1 MIAFDQIKTLG
12 AVLISVA
19 IGASFGPGLNGCSD
33 QSAQMETALASLGFD
48 FYRLSERGRREI
60 GRFSAVFQE
69 YAADPEN
76 TRQLKHFRDAYKRIS
91 DAYVDDL
98 PDGKLIEAAVQGVKA
113 QNPKPH
119 SLPAAQLVEFALDA
133 MTAALDPHSAYLN
146 PEELH
151 ESELVTS
158 GEFGGLGIQIT
169 QQDGLIKVIAPIEGT
184 PAERAGIKT
193 GDLITHIDGVSVRGM
208 SLKDAVNTMRG
219 QPGTKVELTLQRD
232 GRSPMRISVG
242 RAIITIEPVRWFV
255 EGDIAYTRVVGF
267 NEKAA
272 QRLEEALSDLRAH
285 HPHLAGLVLDLRNN
299 PGGLLDQSVAIADA
313 FLENG
318 LIVKIRG
325 RQAASERGFPAEPG
339 DLVAGLPI
347 VVLINA
353 GSASAAEIVAAA
365 LGDNGRA
372 TVMGSTS
379 FGKGSVQTIMRLPE
393 GGALKLTTALYYS
406 PSGSQIQAR
415 GITPRIQLL
424 PAKDKDAE
432 QEPHEVDLPGALP
445 ARDPVRQ
452 MAETSVDTQMCP
464 PVGPTKD
471 REIGC
476 AMAYLKAGSTDRFL
490 AAIKAQPR
498 L

>member
-1 MIAFDQIKTLG
+1 M
-12 AVLISVA
+12 
-19 IGASFGPGLNGCSD
+19 
-33 QSAQMETALASLGFD
+33 
-48 FYRLSERGRREI
+48 
-60 GRFSAVFQE
+60 
-69 YAADPEN
+69 
-76 TRQLKHFRDAYKRIS
+76 
-91 DAYVDDL
+91 
-98 PDGKLIEAAVQGVKA
+98 
-113 QNPKPH
+113 
-119 SLPAAQLVEFALDA
+119 
-133 MTAALDPHSAYLN
+133 
-146 PEELH
+146 
-151 ESELVTS
+151 
-158 GEFGGLGIQIT
+158 
-169 QQDGLIKVIAPIEGT
+169 
-184 PAERAGIKT
+184 
-193 GDLITHIDGVSVRGM
+193 
-208 SLKDAVNTMRG
+208 
-219 QPGTKVELTLQRD
+219 
-232 GRSPMRISVG
+232 
-242 RAIITIEPVRWFV
+242 
-255 EGDIAYTRVVGF
+255 
-267 NEKAA
+267 
-272 QRLEEALSDLRAH
+272 
-285 HPHLAGLVLDLRNN
+285 AGLVLDLRNN

-313 FLENG
+313 FLDNG

-406 PSGSQIQAR
+406 PSRSDQAR

-464 PVGPTKD
+464 PSG
-471 REIGC
+471 
-476 AMAYLKAGSTDRFL
+476 
-490 AAIKAQPR
+490 QPR
-498 L
+498 TVRSAVRWPTSRPVRPIASLPPSRRSRAYDCRPHRRLPPAGRWRLKGWLRVSPAQRCSPPAEVTRLNFQALWKNTPVGSYSFVITPSADGSGMTVSHAFLIRVKIAFVTMFRYEHRVEEVWRAGRLHELSAETIDADGTIHVRAQRTGGDRDRGPNGGATALHSSHHHVRLASRLHRSEPCP

>member
-1 MIAFDQIKTLG
+1 MIDFGLVRTLG
-12 AVLISVA
+12 AVIVSVA
-19 IGASFGPGLNGCSD
+19 IGASFGPGLNGCTSN
-33 QSAQMETALASLGFD
+33 SAQMDTAMASMGFD
-48 FYRLSERGRREI
+48 FYRLSDRGRREVA
-60 GRFSAVFQE
+60 RFSDVFQE
-69 YAADPEN
+69 YAVDPDN
-76 TRQLKHFRDAYKRIS
+76 TRQIKHFRDAYKRIS
-91 DAYVDDL
+91 EAYVGDL
-98 PDGKLIEAAVQGVKA
+98 PDGKLIDAAVQGVKA

-119 SLPAAQLVEFALDA
+119 SLPAAQLVEIALDS

-184 PAERAGIKT
+184 PADRAGIKT
-193 GDLITHIDGVSVRGM
+193 GDLITHIDGISVRGM
-208 SLKDAVNTMRG
+208 TLKDAVNTMRG
-219 QPGTKVELTLQRD
+219 HPGTKVALTLQRD
-232 GRSPMRISVG
+232 GRPPMQVSVP

-255 EGDIAYTRVVGF
+255 EDDIAYTRVVGF

-272 QRLEEALSDLRAH
+272 QRLEEAVKELRGR
-285 HPHLAGLVLDLRNN
+285 HPRLAGLVLDLRNN

-313 FLENG
+313 FLDHG

-325 RQAASERGFPAEPG
+325 RQAASERGFAAEAG
-339 DLVAGLPI
+339 DLIAGLPI

-372 TVMGSTS
+372 TVMGTTS

-393 GGALKLTTALYYS
+393 GGALKLTTAMYYS
-406 PSGSQIQAR
+406 PSGYQIQAR
-415 GITPRIQLL
+415 GVTPRIHLL
-424 PAKDKDAE
+424 PTKGKQQE
-432 QEPHEVDLPGALP
+432 EEPHEVDLPGAFP
-445 ARDPVRQ
+445 ARESARQ
-452 MAETSVDTQMCP
+452 TAETTVDSEGCP
-464 PVGPTKD
+464 PVGAAKD

-476 AMAYLKAGSTDRFL
+476 AMAYLKAGSTDQFL
-490 AAIKAQPR
+490 AAIKLQPR